1 MKPIRAGYKII
12 TFGFFSLVKND
23 ISWSNSLNNFFMILG
38 AGSLSPC
45 LKQRLKLHAEPV
57 SGIDN
62 WSENAVVFG
71 PELVGHWPVV
81 YLKAQ
86 IVAN

>member
-1 MKPIRAGYKII
+1 
-12 TFGFFSLVKND
+12 
-23 ISWSNSLNNFFMILG
+23 MILG

>member
-1 MKPIRAGYKII
+1 
-12 TFGFFSLVKND
+12 
-23 ISWSNSLNNFFMILG
+23 MILG

-71 PELVGHWPVV
+71 PELVG
-81 YLKAQ
+81 Q
-86 IVAN
+86 